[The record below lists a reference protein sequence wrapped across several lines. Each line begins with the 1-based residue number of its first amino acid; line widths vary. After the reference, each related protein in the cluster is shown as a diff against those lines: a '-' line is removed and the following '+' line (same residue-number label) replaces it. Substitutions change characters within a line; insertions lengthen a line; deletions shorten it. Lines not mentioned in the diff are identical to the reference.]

1 MTLLRIDVV
10 EPWHAGSGRGDGPG
24 ADALVI
30 RDDAGLPY
38 LPGKTL
44 KGLLR
49 EALELTVDCGQAAG
63 RSMVD
68 DLFGSTGDA
77 AALHGDRRFTT
88 TEGGLFVG
96 SAHLG
101 RDEADR
107 QRWAAWARGRHE
119 LVERLFTLISSTKI
133 DADGVASD
141 QTLRTVQYA
150 VPVTLFAEV
159 EPKGKL
165 PPDWMQHVE
174 AALPLVRSLGT
185 RRNRGFGRCKLRFAT
200 QGDLA

>member
-1 MTLLRIDVV
+1 MTLLRIDLV

-30 RDDAGLPY
+30 RDAAGLPY

-49 EALELTVDCGQAAG
+49 EALELVTACGRGGGSSVVDE
-63 RSMVD
+63 
-68 DLFGSTGDA
+68 LFGSTGDST
-77 AALHGDRRFTT
+77 ALAGARRFTT
-88 TEGGLFVG
+88 TEGRLFVG

-101 RDEADR
+101 RDAEER
-107 QRWAAWARGRHE
+107 RRWAAWAQGRPE
-119 LVERLFTLISSTKI
+119 LVEKLFTLISSTKI

-141 QTLRTVQYA
+141 QTLRTIQYA

-159 EPKGKL
+159 EPKGEL
-165 PPDWMQHVE
+165 PPEWRVQLA

-185 RRNRGFGRCKLRFAT
+185 RRNRGFGRCTLRLGAE
-200 QGDLA
+200 GERA